1 MARHVRVALAT
12 LTIGVAALVGY
23 GAWKNPEQAP
33 LDAAARNGVPGQ
45 FVALSGGVTYYDI
58 SGPDTGRVVVLVN
71 GFSVPSY
78 IWDSTSRALSECGY
92 RVIRHTLSGRGWSD
106 RPVAAY
112 DGALYDAQLSELLD
126 SLCITQPIDLVGL
139 SFGGFVTSH
148 FVAGH
153 AARVR
158 TFTMI
163 DPASTARE
171 LPGVLAWPV
180 VGPWIRQT
188 PQVPSTAEGQCS
200 DFLHPE
206 QHPTWAD

>member
-71 GFSVPSY
+71 GFSVPSS
-78 IWDSTSRALSECGY
+78 IWDSTSTALSECGY
-92 RVIRHTLSGRGWSD
+92 RVIRHTLFGRGWSD